1 MNEYLIIATITLSVV
16 LSVSLY
22 YNYKFARAILRTE
35 DAIEKS
41 LDNLD
46 ERYASM
52 QSILETPLFF
62 DSPQVRQVINDINE
76 SRNAVLYV
84 ANQLTGIEDGKK
96 EED

>member
-1 MNEYLIIATITLSVV
+1 MNEYLIIATVLGVV

-22 YNYKFARAILRTE
+22 YNYRFARVILRME

-46 ERYASM
+46 ERYASI
-52 QSILETPLFF
+52 QAVLDTPLFF

-84 ANQLTGIEDGKK
+84 ANQLTGIEDGEKK
-96 EED
+96 ED